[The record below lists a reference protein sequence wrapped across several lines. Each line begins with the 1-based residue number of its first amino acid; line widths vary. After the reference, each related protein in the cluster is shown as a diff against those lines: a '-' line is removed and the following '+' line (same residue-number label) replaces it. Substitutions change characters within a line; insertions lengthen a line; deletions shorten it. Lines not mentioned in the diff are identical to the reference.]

1 MCTKCLASF
10 SRKSYC
16 KSHLKMVHDTADMNL
31 IVEITEDDEEYNTGL
46 LGKIQNQQNL
56 KMFLD
61 KNSIFQKFPKNYK
74 NQKNQKKSPPRFF
87 KIIIFF

>member
-1 MCTKCLASF
+1 
-10 SRKSYC
+10 
-16 KSHLKMVHDTADMNL
+16 MVHDTADMNL